1 MTRAISP
8 EDRPILQKVGSNIKK
23 YRKNNNISQEKLGK
37 SINVTFQ
44 QMQKYEAGESAISF
58 LKIYKL
64 SKFLKV
70 PIKHFY
76 KDL

>member
-8 EDRPILQKVGSNIKK
+8 EDRPIMEIIGSNIKK
-23 YRKNNNISQEKLGK
+23 YRKKNNMNLMELGK

-44 QMQKYEAGESAISF
+44 QMQKYESGENAISF